1 MQMGA
6 LDFAGGAVV
15 HMNSGAAALAVA
27 IVLDKGCI
35 AHTAVMRHGEGHYL
49 SLWECYLMN
58 RHYRKSYGKL
68 ADKVR

>member
-27 IVLDKGCI
+27 LVLGKRKD
-35 AHTAVMRHGEGHYL
+35 T
-49 SLWECYLMN
+49 SLIPHNL
-58 RHYRKSYGKL
+58 
-68 ADKVR
+68 